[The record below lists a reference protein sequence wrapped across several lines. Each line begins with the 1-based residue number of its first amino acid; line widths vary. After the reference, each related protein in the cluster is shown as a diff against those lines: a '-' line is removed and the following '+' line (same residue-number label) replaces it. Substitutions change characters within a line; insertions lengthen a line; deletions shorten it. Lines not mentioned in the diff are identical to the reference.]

1 MSALSDYLENKL
13 LDHLLRNTAYTQPA
27 TLYFALFTA
36 DPGESGV
43 TGELT
48 IGTGAYARAAITNNN
63 VNFPQ
68 CAASGTPTKTNG
80 AAIQFPTAT
89 TAWGTVTH
97 WAIYDVASTGTN
109 MLMHGA
115 LTTPRYIASGDTP
128 KIAAGALSITIS
140 NATSGGLTE
149 YAQRKLL
156 DHVFGGPTYTP
167 AATVYSGLGTSLSGE
182 FISEWTESSYD
193 RKSTTFGAASGG
205 VVSNSGAVT
214 FTTSVLDG
222 TATLN
227 SFGIW
232 DDPTAGNLLFVGPV
246 STARTVNNGDTANIA
261 IAGFTATLQ

>member
-13 LDHLLRNTAYTQPA
+13 LDHLLTATAYTQPA

-48 IGTGAYARAAITNNN
+48 IGTGGYARAAITNNN

-68 CAASGTPTKTNG
+68 CAVSGTPTKTNG
-80 AAIQFPTAT
+80 AVIQFPTAT
-89 TAWGTVTH
+89 AAWGNVSH
-97 WAIYDVASTGTN
+97 WAIYDAASTGTN

-115 LTTPRYIASGDTP
+115 LAAPRYVASGDSP
-128 KIAAGALSITIS
+128 KIAASALSITIS

-167 AATVYSGLGTSLSGE
+167 PATTYTGIGTYLYGE
-182 FISEWTESSYD
+182 SFTEWGESSYA
-193 RKSTTFGAASGG
+193 RQATTFGAASGG
-205 VVSNSGAVT
+205 VSANTGAVT
-214 FTTSVLDG
+214 FTASVVDG
-222 TATLN
+222 TTTLN
-227 SFGIW
+227 SFAIY
-232 DDPTAGNLLFVGPV
+232 DEADTALVYAPS
-246 STARTVNNGDTANIA
+246 STNRTVNNGDTANIA
-261 IAGFTATLQ
+261 IGGLTLALQ